1 MKKHNRTAFRFVEHK
16 GMIDYCE
23 CYPIKRY
30 QNKTL
35 KTFYR
40 DVHTNLEYPENMVF
54 DNIDECKKQK
64 FVRQYNER
72 MRSRYEANIIM
83 HPEDDYKF
91 EEMSFEEIIMNIK
104 TNKEQ

>member
-1 MKKHNRTAFRFVEHK
+1 MKKHNGTAFRFVEHK

-40 DVHTNLEYPENMVF
+40 DVRTKLEYPENMVHE
-54 DNIDECKKQK
+54 NIDEYTKQE
-64 FVRQYNER
+64 FVRQYNES
-72 MRSRYEANIIM
+72 MRSLYEANMIM
-83 HPEDDYKF
+83 HPEDNYKF

-104 TNKEQ
+104 EQ